1 MEYKRDIMVIRNFQY
16 AFSNCSGLCVTV
28 SEFQV
33 GYLQFE
39 GAVIVYFLHFKILYL
54 M

>member
-1 MEYKRDIMVIRNFQY
+1 MEYKRDIMVIGNFQY
-16 AFSNCSGLCVTV
+16 AFSNRSGLCVAI
-28 SEFQV
+28 SEFQM

-39 GAVIVYFLHFKILYL
+39 GAVIVHFLNFKILYL